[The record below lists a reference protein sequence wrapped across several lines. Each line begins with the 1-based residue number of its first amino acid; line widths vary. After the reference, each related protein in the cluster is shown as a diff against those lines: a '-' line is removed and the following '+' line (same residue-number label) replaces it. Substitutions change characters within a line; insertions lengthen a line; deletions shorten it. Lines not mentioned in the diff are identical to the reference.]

1 MSVVASSAAEAARPQ
16 PVVPRSPHVHAWEL
30 RAVEFDTW
38 GQVSLYEC
46 EGCASVR
53 YV

>member
-1 MSVVASSAAEAARPQ
+1 MSVVAPSATES
-16 PVVPRSPHVHAWEL
+16 VPAQRVPLDAPHVHVWEL

-46 EGCASVR
+46 EGCPSVR